1 VLDQHPCLGLSALG
15 LCSYNPGQPAAVYFS
30 IGEAISALALT
41 LAVQQ
46 FLAPIYRFRLRAYGL
61 KIGYLILPVFFGF
74 LCALIAALLPS
85 LPLSRAYFF
94 EYPNVWE
101 LFGGL
106 LIAGAYAIAG
116 FVVFRPAQIYRLN
129 LGSFIRAAAIL
140 LSEADET
147 DRVRFAEDLLGGRHQ
162 NLERLIRYAYTLEVA
177 EHHESTIEFERLGAA
192 GLPLSF
198 SGRPPISAFFRFA
211 HRKELAAGSDAA
223 IFLRILSDPH
233 FCSVLVRR
241 RPWLTASVMEFIS
254 AKRLHTPQLELFIQE
269 IGAQSLLDDESII
282 TKEVGLEGFGATPF
296 LSNTLFSDW
305 FILREYDPLR
315 KLHFGGDVAL
325 TEGFVSRFRNASK
338 LVVETAIKNHDFYDQ
353 RYMFSVHAAYEN
365 LFRELSYRKTD
376 DVSIGLRVSL
386 HMGVR
391 EIYKALEGALDNMRI
406 EELEYFYAAKARE
419 PDRWSNL
426 ITSVTAIVYDSLE
439 TIANSFDGVDDPNW
453 THAIQ
458 TFMDIFPVYG
468 STPIGFDPLQQH
480 LALKL
485 IEKLKDN
492 MQGYYP
498 AISRVLL
505 AVIGPY
511 DRHQNNSQFTAFS
524 VLRDAVYKE
533 LQKLHQLWTTKP
545 DQLGG
550 YFPSSVSYDPNIDS
564 LSFTYRAGD
573 SRITNLGALTI
584 PEVNLL
590 DPRHRR
596 WRFIGN
602 GMGWPL

>member
-1 VLDQHPCLGLSALG
+1 VLEQHPCLGLPFLG
-15 LCSYNPGQPAAVYFS
+15 LCSYNPAQPTIVYFS

-46 FLAPIYRFRLRAYGL
+46 FLTPINRFRLRAYGL
-61 KIGYLILPVFFGF
+61 KIGHLILPVFGGF
-74 LCALIAALLPS
+74 LCSIIAALLPS
-85 LPLSRAYFF
+85 LPLSRAFFF
-94 EYPNVWE
+94 EYPIVWE
-101 LFGGL
+101 LLGGL

-116 FVVFRPAQIYRLN
+116 FIVFRPAQIYRFN
-129 LGSFIRAAAIL
+129 LRSFIGAAATL

-147 DRVRFAEDLLGGRHQ
+147 DRVRFAEDLLGRHR
-162 NLERLIRYAYTLEVA
+162 NLDRLIRYAFAWEAA
-177 EHHESTIEFERLGAA
+177 ERHESMIEFERLGAA

-198 SGRPPISAFFRFA
+198 TGRPPISAFYRFA
-211 HRKELAAGSDAA
+211 HRTELAAASDAG

-241 RPWLTASVMEFIS
+241 SPWLTASVLQFIS
-254 AKRLHTPQLELFIQE
+254 MKRLHTPQLELFVQE

-282 TKEVGLEGFGATPF
+282 TKELGLEGFGATPF
-296 LSNTLFSDW
+296 LSNALFSDW

-365 LFRELSYRKTD
+365 LFRELSYRNKNE
-376 DVSIGLRVSL
+376 VSVGLRVSL

-391 EIYKALEGALDNMRI
+391 EIYKALDSALDNMRI
-406 EELEYFYAAKARE
+406 EELGYFYAAKPHE
-419 PDRWSNL
+419 PDRWNNL
-426 ITSVTAIVYDSLE
+426 VTSITAIVYDSLE
-439 TIANSFDGVDDPNW
+439 TIANAFEGVDDPNW

-458 TFMDIFPVYG
+458 VFMDLFPVYG
-468 STPIGFDPLQQH
+468 STAIGFDPLQQL
-480 LALKL
+480 LAVKL

-511 DRHQNNSQFTAFS
+511 ERHQENSRFTAFS
-524 VLRDAVYKE
+524 ILRDAVYRE
-533 LQKLHQLWTTKP
+533 LQKLSDLWTTKP
-545 DQLGG
+545 DRFGS
-550 YFPSSVSYDPNIDS
+550 YFPSNVTYDPNTDG
-564 LSFTYRAGD
+564 LTFTYRSGNP
-573 SRITNLGALTI
+573 ITTSLGALTI

-596 WRFIGN
+596 WTFVGN